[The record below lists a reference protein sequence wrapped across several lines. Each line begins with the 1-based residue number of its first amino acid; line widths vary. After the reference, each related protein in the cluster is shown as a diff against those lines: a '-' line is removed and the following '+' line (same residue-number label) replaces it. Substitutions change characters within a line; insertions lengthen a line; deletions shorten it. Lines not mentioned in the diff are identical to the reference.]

1 MLTNEGWDFAPNKT
15 KILMLTHNAIAAKR
29 GYPNLAKIFDR
40 NEAFA
45 KKKDAAIAFLADTV
59 EPICASYSTG
69 NFGKMFRLVGGI
81 PTIRRSADKTHW
93 RANMDTL
100 VALRGNGTIGDVIDH
115 LKSTRRPR
123 LSDRLADLD
132 DEIAKL

>member
-45 KKKDAAIAFLADTV
+45 
-59 EPICASYSTG
+59 
-69 NFGKMFRLVGGI
+69 
-81 PTIRRSADKTHW
+81 
-93 RANMDTL
+93 
-100 VALRGNGTIGDVIDH
+100 
-115 LKSTRRPR
+115 
-123 LSDRLADLD
+123 
-132 DEIAKL
+132 